1 MCVYQR
7 PSRPSV
13 ERLTTWLSH
22 PPPTGELLEKA
33 RADFVSGRGDEAETM
48 ATMKKWHAEHSYL
61 LCPHTAVGVHAAD
74 SLGMLEAGRTV
85 CLATAHP
92 AKFPEA
98 TDQLGIESPL
108 PEELAKLANLPMRS
122 VLLPNSEAE
131 VKKYMLGRIP
141 SMDD

>member
-1 MCVYQR
+1 
-7 PSRPSV
+7 
-13 ERLTTWLSH
+13 
-22 PPPTGELLEKA
+22 
-33 RADFVSGRGDEAETM
+33 M
-48 ATMKKWHAEHSYL
+48 ATMKKWHAEHGYL

-74 SLGMLEAGRTV
+74 SLGMLEGGRTV

-108 PEELAKLANLPMRS
+108 PEELAKLAGLPMRS

-141 SMDD
+141 SMDE